1 MPEGYA
7 IQAIQAV
14 LSGQR
19 AYCKFLAANDTG
31 LTGGHQAGIYISK
44 PSIPI
49 LFDEPGIKGTNKE
62 KWVKVKWQDGIE
74 TDTRFIY
81 YGKGTR
87 NEYRITNFGRGFPF
101 LRPEYTGA
109 LFVFTKCDAEDYQA
123 FVLNS
128 EEDIDQFLDAFGI
141 SPTET
146 NQLIDAGRVQEETQ
160 ERIAIQEFIAG
171 LTVDFP
177 LSEEMSAAA
186 RDIQNRVYDHL
197 DFIRTNPDR
206 KIIDWTN
213 TEYALFRAIEHAR
226 YGDAIARGFTSVDE
240 FITMANMVLNR
251 RKSRAGKSLEHHLS
265 AIFDGNEIIYTA
277 QAVTEGN
284 KKPDFIFPS
293 QASYHDMTF
302 PTERLIS
309 RLQKRPARIVGVR
322 LSMKPTVCVTGP
334 NISVRS
340 SRESPLHRWTK
351 CRARMLFLLFPDNTL
366 HPIPQIVRTEYG
378 RFQSS
383 FLMCARSKDSDGGYC
398 FSGKTQSE
406 YVCDTIKKHKA

>member
-197 DFIRTNPDR
+197 EFIRTNPDR